1 VTGRSL
7 ELRDVAAADGSMRLA
22 GNARVR
28 VSGISYDVRRV
39 RPGDLFAALD
49 GDDFRGHEQI
59 PAALS
64 AGAVALLVGRD
75 LERTV
80 VPTLLAHNP
89 RAALAAVSARFFD
102 RPSDELR
109 VIGVTG
115 TDGKTTTVHLIE
127 AVLASAGSGA
137 GSITT
142 LGVRIAGELRND
154 QSRLTTP
161 EAPDVQAELRR
172 MADCGI
178 RWAVV
183 EASSHGLAL
192 NRLDEIRFAVGAI
205 SNITHE
211 HLDFHGSPLAYRRAK
226 AALLAKAAACG
237 GVAVVNADDP
247 GALSALADVAPDH
260 VIRHGI
266 ADPGAEVRAV
276 EIVHEPW
283 GTRFQLLTPR
293 GRAAV
298 RLPLPGV
305 FNVSNALGAAA
316 CAIACGIEAE
326 AIAQGLSSAS
336 PVPGRALPID
346 AGQPFSVI
354 VDYAHTPVALRSV
367 LTWLRA
373 SHPGG
378 RLIVVFGSAG
388 ERDLLKRPWMGEVA
402 IQCADYAVLTS
413 EDPRFE
419 DPGAIIAQIAAGA
432 VSAGGSLGETHVC
445 IPDRREAIQHAL
457 AEASPGDCVL
467 LAGKGHESSILLGSA
482 ETLWNESGVARE
494 LLADLGYGVV

>member
-1 VTGRSL
+1 VTRRSL
-7 ELRDVAAADGSMRLA
+7 ELRELAAAHGSIRLDGDSL
-22 GNARVR
+22 VR
-28 VSGISYDVRRV
+28 VSGICYDVRRV

-49 GDDFRGHEQI
+49 GDDFRGHGQVR
-59 PAALS
+59 AALS

-75 LERTV
+75 LDTS
-80 VPTLLAHNP
+80 VPTLLAEDP

-127 AVLASAGSGA
+127 AVLASAGSAA

-142 LGVRIAGELRND
+142 LGVRIGGELRTD

-161 EAPDVQAELRR
+161 EAPDLHAELRR
-172 MADCGI
+172 MADSGM

-226 AALLAKAAACG
+226 ASLLEKAAACG

-247 GALSALADVAPDH
+247 GALSALADVAPPR
-260 VIRHGI
+260 VIRHAI
-266 ADPGAEVRAV
+266 ADPTAEVRAID
-276 EIVHEPW
+276 IVHEPW
-283 GTRFQLLTPR
+283 GTRFELLTPR

-316 CAIACGIEAE
+316 CAIASGIEVEGIAE
-326 AIAQGLSSAS
+326 GLSSAS
-336 PVPGRALPID
+336 PVPGRAIPVD

-354 VDYAHTPVALRSV
+354 VDYAHTPVALRGV
-367 LTWLRA
+367 LKWLRDR
-373 SHPGG
+373 HPDG

-413 EDPRFE
+413 EDPRCE
-419 DPGAIIAQIAAGA
+419 EADAIIAQIAAGA
-432 VSAGGSLGETHVC
+432 VSAGGRLGETHVC
-445 IPDRREAIQHAL
+445 IRDRREAIQHAL

-467 LAGKGHESSILLGSA
+467 LAGKGHETSILLGSA
-482 ETLWNESGVARE
+482 ESLWDETGVARE
-494 LLADLGYGVV
+494 LLSELGYGVA